1 MDNQKMRMKI
11 LQDSFLRERVF
22 GFRELSEEK
31 TAARMDHLGL
41 KLKGPF
47 YCVVLFA
54 PYLMEKDA
62 DEIDLILMRMLSGV
76 QDGYRRAGFQ
86 NYAISDTYC
95 NVVGILSVSTED
107 EYRKLIKQTQ
117 RITNEMMK
125 HNDVDMFVGIGEMVE
140 QISCLNRSKDS
151 AAEALAHK
159 FTFSEHNVITARDV
173 RRYYNQSDLD
183 LKMHYDWIMGSFYD
197 GNMELL
203 TSRVQNLLAVVSERS
218 ENELD
223 MVRNVTIELTAT
235 LLRVVREMGVERS
248 PEMDGIYTFIAQM
261 ESVKDIGQW
270 FLAYCSGM
278 MQKVG
283 ELRKD
288 KTQQILDLAD
298 QYVEE
303 NLGDPALTIQSI
315 SDYVDLSAPYFSLI
329 FYRARGIHI
338 TEYINR
344 ARVKRAQKLLRDT
357 NERVALIS
365 QRLGFSSPSYFNTV
379 FKRYTGTTPKNY
391 RETGS

>member
-1 MDNQKMRMKI
+1 
-11 LQDSFLRERVF
+11 
-22 GFRELSEEK
+22 
-31 TAARMDHLGL
+31 
-41 KLKGPF
+41 
-47 YCVVLFA
+47 
-54 PYLMEKDA
+54 
-62 DEIDLILMRMLSGV
+62 ML
-76 QDGYRRAGFQ
+76 
-86 NYAISDTYC
+86 
-95 NVVGILSVSTED
+95 
-107 EYRKLIKQTQ
+107 
-117 RITNEMMK
+117 
-125 HNDVDMFVGIGEMVE
+125 
-140 QISCLNRSKDS
+140 
-151 AAEALAHK
+151 
-159 FTFSEHNVITARDV
+159 
-173 RRYYNQSDLD
+173 
-183 LKMHYDWIMGSFYD
+183 
-197 GNMELL
+197 
-203 TSRVQNLLAVVSERS
+203 
-218 ENELD
+218 
-223 MVRNVTIELTAT
+223 
-235 LLRVVREMGVERS
+235 
-248 PEMDGIYTFIAQM
+248 
-261 ESVKDIGQW
+261 
-270 FLAYCSGM
+270 
-278 MQKVG
+278 KVG